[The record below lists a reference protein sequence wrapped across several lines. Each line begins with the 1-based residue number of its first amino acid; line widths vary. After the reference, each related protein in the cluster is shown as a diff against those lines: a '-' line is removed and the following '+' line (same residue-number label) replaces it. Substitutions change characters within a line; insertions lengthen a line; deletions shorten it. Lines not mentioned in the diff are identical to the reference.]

1 MKRNT
6 AILVHMLLWLTAAAV
21 LIARPLFASRDENSS
36 GPAQAEEDASPAAV
50 AAGAPLFN
58 YQGELRNA
66 SGSAITNSAMP
77 MSFRL
82 FATLSGGSA
91 CWTENRTVNV
101 QNGQFNVVLGQVTAI
116 PYSCVAEAA
125 YLELVINGETLT
137 PREMLT
143 SVATAVVANTLSSGA
158 QVQGPL
164 SVNGNLVAT
173 SEVSAWDLKGMN
185 LHIGGGTAFH
195 TNETDRILHLLP
207 WTGSGY
213 RYDKVCIGCGTGADL
228 RVNGSTEVDGSLV
241 ATHEVSAWDLKSMN
255 LHIGGGTA
263 FHTNT
268 TDRILHL
275 LPWAGSGYS
284 YDKVCI
290 GCGTGADLRV
300 NGSTEVN
307 GNLNLGGTCNRSS
320 LNSGGSVAEN
330 DDCRAGSLTTGAII
344 EANLQ
349 TPAERRSERIARFSE
364 GDVLCWAGEQLEKCD
379 QPNDRL
385 VQAVAGAD
393 GKPIVVG
400 AERVRV
406 LGPVTM
412 GDILVAS
419 SVPGYAMVNND
430 PRPGTVI
437 GQALESF
444 DGDAGLIKAMIRKW

>member
-1 MKRNT
+1 MNRNT
-6 AILVHMLLWLTAAAV
+6 AIFVHLVLWLIAAAV
-21 LIARPLFASRDENSS
+21 LITRPLFASRDENSS
-36 GPAQAEEDASPAAV
+36 GPAQAEEDASPAAI
-50 AAGAPLFN
+50 AAVAPLFN

-82 FATLSGGSA
+82 FTAPTGGSA
-91 CWTENRTVNV
+91 CWLENRTVNV

-116 PYSCVAEAA
+116 PSSCVTGNA
-125 YLELVINGETLT
+125 YLELVINSETLA

-143 SVATAVVANTLSSGA
+143 SVASAVVANTLSSGA

-173 SEVSAWDLKGMN
+173 DAVSAWDFNGMN

-228 RVNGSTEVDGSLV
+228 RVNGSTEVDGNLV
-241 ATHEVSAWDLKSMN
+241 ATGEVSAWDLIGMN

-275 LPWAGSGYS
+275 LPWAGSGQAF
-284 YDKVCI
+284 DRVCI
-290 GCGTGADLRV
+290 GCGFGNPGLIVAGNLDLR
-300 NGSTEVN
+300 
-307 GNLNLGGTCNRSS
+307 GTCLRTS
-320 LNSGGSVAEN
+320 LNAGKPQATTETNDECRPGSILSGAYV
-330 DDCRAGSLTTGAII
+330 
-344 EANLQ
+344 EANLM
-349 TPAERRSERIARFSE
+349 TNEELSSERIERFAE

-393 GKPIVVG
+393 GKPIIVG
-400 AERVRV
+400 AEQIRV

-437 GQALESF
+437 GQALENLA
-444 DGDAGLIKAMIRKW
+444 GERGLIKAMIRKW